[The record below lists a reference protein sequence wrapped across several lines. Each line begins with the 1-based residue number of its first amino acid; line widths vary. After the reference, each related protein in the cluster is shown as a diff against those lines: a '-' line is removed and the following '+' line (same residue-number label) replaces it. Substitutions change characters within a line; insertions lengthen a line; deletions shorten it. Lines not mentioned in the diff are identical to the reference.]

1 MKTLCIFANEFPY
14 GSWEAYLE
22 TEVKF
27 YSEFDKVYI
36 FSLQLRKE
44 HAKTK
49 RSLPE
54 NFEVIPIWYA
64 PKWKY
69 LLNCVR
75 VLGDVNLYK
84 ELFLLGKKG
93 QLKIGRIIDLFI
105 YLSRSNYEMRKIK
118 KSVELQK
125 LKNAIFYSYRFEY
138 QPYVA
143 MLLRKELK
151 TDNKIISRAHRYDL
165 YEEFRKN
172 KYIPCRELLIK
183 NLDAVYPCS
192 EDGTCYLQS
201 RFPKYK
207 NKIKTRFLGTLSVL
221 ARSPIGRIL
230 NIAVYGGNTVEN
242 AMNGFSFAHALSYLV
257 MGKQYLNGNG
267 MGSSY
272 IAEIMYSF
280 GYMGVFIANIFY
292 GVFLRKFFKL
302 KKDKVWIN
310 TIIIIMMKSLFFAPR
325 GSFDAFFSDLL
336 SVNVWLT
343 LIFVYLFSSMIYKN
357 KKKTY
362 AKRGRN
368 V

>member
-118 KSVELQK
+118 KV
-125 LKNAIFYSYRFEY
+125 
-138 QPYVA
+138 
-143 MLLRKELK
+143 
-151 TDNKIISRAHRYDL
+151 
-165 YEEFRKN
+165 
-172 KYIPCRELLIK
+172 
-183 NLDAVYPCS
+183 
-192 EDGTCYLQS
+192 
-201 RFPKYK
+201 
-207 NKIKTRFLGTLSVL
+207 
-221 ARSPIGRIL
+221 
-230 NIAVYGGNTVEN
+230 
-242 AMNGFSFAHALSYLV
+242 
-257 MGKQYLNGNG
+257 
-267 MGSSY
+267 
-272 IAEIMYSF
+272 
-280 GYMGVFIANIFY
+280 
-292 GVFLRKFFKL
+292 
-302 KKDKVWIN
+302 
-310 TIIIIMMKSLFFAPR
+310 
-325 GSFDAFFSDLL
+325 
-336 SVNVWLT
+336 
-343 LIFVYLFSSMIYKN
+343 
-357 KKKTY
+357 
-362 AKRGRN
+362 
-368 V
+368 